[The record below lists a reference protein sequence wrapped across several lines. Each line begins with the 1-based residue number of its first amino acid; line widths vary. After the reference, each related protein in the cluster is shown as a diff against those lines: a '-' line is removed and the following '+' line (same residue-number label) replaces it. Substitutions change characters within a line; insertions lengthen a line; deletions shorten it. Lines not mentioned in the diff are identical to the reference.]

1 MDNKILEIFIPGPVG
16 RLEAKYYKSKKNTS
30 PIALVLQPHP
40 QYGGTMNNKVVV
52 ETFKTFMDNDF
63 SVCRVNFRGVG
74 KSDGEFDN
82 GQGELADAAAALD
95 WLERENFDNSQCWVS
110 GFSFGSLI
118 AMQLLMRR
126 PEINRFIAISPQP
139 NVYDFSFLS
148 PCPTSGLVAY
158 GVHEFDEVPKYRAMS
173 EIQILESE
181 YSSSEATPLQLERL
195 ETAKAELKEA
205 KVVMKNNE
213 IWNIN
218 DKGPVLAFN
227 IDDGGNPRPLFS
239 DKGALGQIFKGFFGY
254 NGNPSYREVIAY
266 LFTLAMVSFLWTRA
280 SQGSPAVVKDEKSPM
295 NEKCPTCFE
304 EVDAQASSSCSNCD
318 TDLDFS

>member
-1 MDNKILEIFIPGPVG
+1 MENKILEIFIPGPAG

-52 ETFKTFMDNDF
+52 ETFHTFMENDF

-126 PEINRFIAISPQP
+126 PEINRFVAISPQP

-148 PCPTSGLVAY
+148 PCPTSGIMIY
-158 GVHEFDEVPKYRAMS
+158 GK
-173 EIQILESE
+173 
-181 YSSSEATPLQLERL
+181 
-195 ETAKAELKEA
+195 K
-205 KVVMKNNE
+205 
-213 IWNIN
+213 
-218 DKGPVLAFN
+218 
-227 IDDGGNPRPLFS
+227 
-239 DKGALGQIFKGFFGY
+239 
-254 NGNPSYREVIAY
+254 
-266 LFTLAMVSFLWTRA
+266 
-280 SQGSPAVVKDEKSPM
+280 M
-295 NEKCPTCFE
+295 NWC
-304 EVDAQASSSCSNCD
+304 
-318 TDLDFS
+318 L

>member
-1 MDNKILEIFIPGPVG
+1 MDNKIVEVFIPGPAG
-16 RLEAKYYKSKKNTS
+16 RLEAKYYKSNKSTS

-52 ETFKTFMDNDF
+52 DTFHTFMENEF

-139 NVYDFSFLS
+139 NVYDFSFLA
-148 PCPTSGLVAY
+148 PCPTSGQVIYSENDELVTKQSIDELDNRIKSQK
-158 GVHEFDEVPKYRAMS
+158 GVEVIFSKIKNSNHFFKDKEKELTVEIEKY
-173 EIQILESE
+173 
-181 YSSSEATPLQLERL
+181 
-195 ETAKAELKEA
+195 LKE
-205 KVVMKNNE
+205 KT
-213 IWNIN
+213 
-218 DKGPVLAFN
+218 
-227 IDDGGNPRPLFS
+227 
-239 DKGALGQIFKGFFGY
+239 ALI
-254 NGNPSYREVIAY
+254 
-266 LFTLAMVSFLWTRA
+266 
-280 SQGSPAVVKDEKSPM
+280 
-295 NEKCPTCFE
+295 
-304 EVDAQASSSCSNCD
+304 
-318 TDLDFS
+318 